1 MIPVLNLSG
10 GGLAQAVHLSSSP
23 QESLKSRDFAVYI
36 SDTQSTV
43 CKSSKRVYQDD
54 WTSSLKSSYKTTF
67 KLFILRSKC
76 LLNAC
81 STNVSIFFILM
92 ALQRKG
98 IHCILCLI
106 SFGHQYFIFLH
117 NRTTEVYSLNDFL

>member
-1 MIPVLNLSG
+1 MVPVLNLIG

-23 QESLKSRDFAVYI
+23 QESLKSRDFAVYM

-43 CKSSKRVYQDD
+43 CKSSRRAYQDD

-67 KLFILRSKC
+67 KLSILHSKC

-81 STNVSIFFILM
+81 SNNVIPFYSNVFAKKGNSLYSMFNIFWPSVFYL
-92 ALQRKG
+92 
-98 IHCILCLI
+98 
-106 SFGHQYFIFLH
+106 S
-117 NRTTEVYSLNDFL
+117 T

>member
-1 MIPVLNLSG
+1 MWALCDEDSGARAILWGKGSSCLVIPVLSLSG

-23 QESLKSRDFAVYI
+23 QESLKSRDFAVYM

-43 CKSSKRVYQDD
+43 CKSSKRVYQGD

-67 KLFILRSKC
+67 KPFILRSKC

-81 STNVSIFFILM
+81 STS
-92 ALQRKG
+92 G
-98 IHCILCLI
+98 
-106 SFGHQYFIFLH
+106 G
-117 NRTTEVYSLNDFL
+117 SLVGLSP